1 MKVGIVVIAAIMTMT
16 GPVFADQSEEP
27 GYVIYKIKIDRDEE
41 YDKMLEENKEIFEQL
56 KNHNLFS
63 NWKNDGDRIPS
74 NASEA
79 YKKPS
84 FDDSAETNKEE
95 TDYIKCVRGTTTK

>member
-1 MKVGIVVIAAIMTMT
+1 MKVGIVVIAAIMTMA

-27 GYVIYKIKIDRDEE
+27 GYVTYKIKIDRDEE

-63 NWKNDGDRIPS
+63 NWKNNADKIPS
-74 NASEA
+74 GASEA

-84 FDDSAETNKEE
+84 FDDSVEANKEE